1 MPPSAFLSWVQETT
15 FAGVPL
21 WSLLI
26 AVLAGSASFINAT
39 LVVRRG
45 EEATAT
51 LASRFSDAGKMTI
64 NVLGTEVAAQRID
77 ESVVADRKK

>member
-26 AVLAGSASFINAT
+26 AVLAGVATYLGILLALSLLTGRARAWASQSHSGWP
-39 LVVRRG
+39 VRWWMCWK
-45 EEATAT
+45 APA
-51 LASRFSDAGKMTI
+51 AS
-64 NVLGTEVAAQRID
+64 
-77 ESVVADRKK
+77 